1 VGSVRLYAAVAAK
14 AFQRRLAYRTAN
26 LAGLFTNTIFGFLRT
41 AVFVALFQTQSIVAG
56 HTVEEIVTY
65 SWVLQAT
72 LMVVQLWGW
81 YDVEESIR
89 TGDVVSD
96 LSKPFSYLGYW
107 LAQDLGR
114 AAYFVLY
121 RGVPIFLIGHLT
133 TGLLLPSSPLT
144 WVAFWLSL
152 AMGVVVSFAWRFM
165 LNLTA
170 FWTTDAR
177 GICILGT
184 AVITLVSGFM
194 FPIHFFP
201 EPFRTVALLL
211 PFAGT
216 SQTPIDVWLERMSG
230 PELLGALALQAFWC
244 VAMLAICQLI
254 VVVATRRVVVQG
266 G

>member
-1 VGSVRLYAAVAAK
+1 VRLYLAVAAK
-14 AFQRRLAYRTAN
+14 AFQRRLAYRTSN

-41 AVFVALFQTQSIVAG
+41 AVFVALFETQAIVG
-56 HTVEEIVTY
+56 SYDREQMITY

-72 LMVVQLWGW
+72 LMVAQLWGW
-81 YDVEESIR
+81 YDVEETIR

-107 LAQDLGR
+107 LAQDAGR
-114 AAYFVLY
+114 AAFFVLY
-121 RGVPIFLIGHLT
+121 RGVPIFLIGHVT

-144 WVAFWLSL
+144 WLLFALSL
-152 AMGVVVSFAWRFM
+152 TMGVVVAFAWRFM

-184 AVITLVSGFM
+184 GLITTVSGFVI
-194 FPIHFFP
+194 PIHFFP
-201 EPFRTVALLL
+201 EPLRSIALLL

-216 SQTPIDVWLERMSG
+216 SQTPIDVWLGRMST
-230 PELLGALALQAFWC
+230 PELLGALGLQAFWC
-244 VAMLAICQLI
+244 VAMLALCQLI
-254 VVVATRRVVVQG
+254 VVAATRRVVVQG